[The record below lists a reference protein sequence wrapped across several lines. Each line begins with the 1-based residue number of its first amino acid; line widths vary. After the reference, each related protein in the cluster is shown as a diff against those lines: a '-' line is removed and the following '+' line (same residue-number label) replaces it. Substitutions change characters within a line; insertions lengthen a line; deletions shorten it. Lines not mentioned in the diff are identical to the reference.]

1 MPPKSDAATKETLER
16 DVQVKTPEG
25 VCDAVLV
32 YPADKKPRPGIVLY
46 PDAKGLRP
54 TKVAMA
60 SRLAAHGYAVL
71 ATNQFY
77 RARKAP
83 VFPADFTMANP
94 TYAAEAMKLFAMLN
108 HDNVTEDAAAFVD
121 FLDAQPE
128 VDAKAK
134 AGAVGFCM
142 GGAMAIRTAAAK
154 PDRIGAVASFHG
166 GFLVTGDAN
175 SPHHLLAQTH
185 AVFHIAIATNDDEK
199 QPQDKVELRNALD
212 AARLSATMEVYP
224 GAMHGWMVPDTAPF
238 NPVQA
243 ERGWQAMLATFD
255 RLHAA

>member
-1 MPPKSDAATKETLER
+1 MPPKSDLPTKDR
-16 DVQVKTPEG
+16 DVEIKTRDD

-32 YPADKKPRPGIVLY
+32 YPAQGSWPGVVLY
-46 PDAKGLRP
+46 PDAKGLRQ
-54 TKVAMA
+54 TKVDMA
-60 SRLAAHGYAVL
+60 RRLAARGYAVL
-71 ATNQFY
+71 AINQYY

-83 VFPADFTMANP
+83 VFAANFTMANSAD
-94 TYAAEAMKLFAMLN
+94 YAEAMKLIGMLN
-108 HDNVTEDAAAFVD
+108 HDTVTADATAFIA

-142 GGAMAIRTAAAK
+142 GGGMAVRTAAAV
-154 PDRIGAVASFHG
+154 PERIGAVASFHG
-166 GFLVTGDAN
+166 GALVTGDAT
-175 SPHHLLAQTH
+175 SPHRLLARTH
-185 AVFHIAIATNDDEK
+185 AAYHIAIATNDDEK
-199 QPQDKVELRNALD
+199 QPQDKVELRKALD
-212 AARLSATMEVYP
+212 AAHLAATMEVYP

-243 ERGWQAMLATFD
+243 ERGWQAMLATFE